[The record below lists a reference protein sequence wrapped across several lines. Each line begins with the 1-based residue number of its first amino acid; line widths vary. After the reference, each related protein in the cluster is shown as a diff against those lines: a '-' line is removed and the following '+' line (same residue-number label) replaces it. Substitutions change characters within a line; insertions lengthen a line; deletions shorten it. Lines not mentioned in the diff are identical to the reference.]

1 MENTKKIKLF
11 AWYSFI
17 LVLLLNANNAFAQEF
32 IDTDL
37 KKINI
42 PLLVISTDDG
52 LDPQGY
58 RINHPEGCVGIGL
71 TGNDYKTGRMVMT
84 LLDSVIYD
92 SGEYLAGSSGIRI
105 RLRGNTSAIAWEKKP
120 YKLKLSKKFDFF

>member
-1 MENTKKIKLF
+1 MTLMENTKKIKLF

-52 LDPQGY
+52 LDPQ
-58 RINHPEGCVGIGL
+58 
-71 TGNDYKTGRMVMT
+71 
-84 LLDSVIYD
+84 
-92 SGEYLAGSSGIRI
+92 
-105 RLRGNTSAIAWEKKP
+105 
-120 YKLKLSKKFDFF
+120 